1 MCILNLKHMKQ
12 LKITTKITSR
22 DSFTIDKYL
31 NEISKLPMLT
41 EEEEVETAKLIRNG
55 DVKAMEKLIS
65 SNLRFVVSVAKQYQ
79 NQGLALNDLI
89 NEGNIGL
96 IKAATKF
103 DETKGFKFISYAVW
117 WIRQSILQALIEQP
131 RVVRLPMNKA
141 TIYNKIQRSIME
153 FEQKNQREP
162 SNDELA
168 EILEMK
174 SDELSI
180 LRATLTFHISMDNPI
195 NSDDDTTSMD
205 LMADKSISDP
215 DSKLLDESLHD
226 ELEHALQGL
235 SEREM
240 GIVKLYFGMNEFNQ
254 SYSLDEIGMK
264 MNLTRERVRQLKDK
278 AIRKMRRFAV
288 TRELKSYLN

>member
-1 MCILNLKHMKQ
+1 MKQ

-22 DSFTIDKYL
+22 DSFSIDKYL
-31 NEISKLPMLT
+31 SEISKLPMLS
-41 EEEEVETAKLIRNG
+41 EEEEVLVAKKIREG
-55 DVKAMEKLIS
+55 DSEAMEKLIQ

-96 IKAATKF
+96 IKAASKF

-141 TIYNKIQRSIME
+141 TIYNKIQRAIVD

-174 SDELSI
+174 PDELAV
-180 LRATLTFHISMDNPI
+180 LRATLTFHVSIDTPI
-195 NSDDDTTSMD
+195 GDDDETTSLDMMSD
-205 LMADKSISDP
+205 SSMATP
-215 DSKLLDESLHD
+215 DSNLIDESLHD
-226 ELEHALQGL
+226 ELDHALQAL
-235 SEREM
+235 SEREVE
-240 GIVKLYFGMNEFNQ
+240 IVKYYFGLNEFNQ
-254 SYSLDEIGMK
+254 SYSLDEIGIK
-264 MNLTRERVRQLKDK
+264 MNLTLERVRQLKDK
-278 AIRKMRRFAV
+278 AIRKMRRFAI
-288 TRELKSYLN
+288 TKELKSYLN

>member
-1 MCILNLKHMKQ
+1 MKQ

-22 DSFTIDKYL
+22 DSFSIDKYL
-31 NEISKLPMLT
+31 SEISKLPMLS
-41 EEEEVETAKLIRNG
+41 EEEEVKIAKRIKEG
-55 DVKAMEKLIS
+55 DAAALDKLVQ

-79 NQGLALNDLI
+79 NQGLSLNDLI

-96 IKAATKF
+96 IKAAGKF

-131 RVVRLPMNKA
+131 RIVRLPMNKA
-141 TIYNKIQRSIME
+141 TIYNKIQRAIVD

-174 SDELSI
+174 PDELAT
-180 LRATLTFHISMDNPI
+180 LRATLTFHVSIDTPI
-195 NSDDDTTSMD
+195 GEDDDTTSLD
-205 LMADKSISDP
+205 LMSDSSMITP
-215 DSKLLDESLHD
+215 DGNLIDESLHD
-226 ELEHALQGL
+226 ELEHALQAL
-235 SEREM
+235 SERE
-240 GIVKLYFGMNEFNQ
+240 INIIKLYFGINEFNQ
-254 SYSLDEIGMK
+254 SYSLDEIGIK

-278 AIRKMRRFAV
+278 AIRKMRRFAISK
-288 TRELKSYLN
+288 ELKSYLN

>member
-1 MCILNLKHMKQ
+1 MKQ

-22 DSFTIDKYL
+22 DSFSIDKYL
-31 NEISKLPMLT
+31 SEISKLPMLT
-41 EEEEVETAKLIRNG
+41 EEEEVEVARRIREG
-55 DVKAMEKLIS
+55 DEAAMEKLIQ

-79 NQGLALNDLI
+79 NQGMALNDLI

-141 TIYNKIQRSIME
+141 TIYNKIQRAIVE

-174 SDELSI
+174 PEELST
-180 LRATLTFHISMDNPI
+180 LRATLTFHISIDTPLND
-195 NSDDDTTSMD
+195 DDDTTSLD
-205 LMADKSISDP
+205 LMTDSSMATP
-215 DSKLLDESLHD
+215 DRNLIDESLHD
-226 ELEHALQGL
+226 ELEHALQAL
-235 SEREM
+235 SEREIE
-240 GIVKLYFGMNEFNQ
+240 IVKFYFGLNEFNQ
-254 SYSLDEIGMK
+254 SYSLDEIGIK

-278 AIRKMRRFAV
+278 AIRKMRRFAI
-288 TRELKSYLN
+288 TKELKSYLN

>member
-1 MCILNLKHMKQ
+1 MKQ

-22 DSFTIDKYL
+22 DSFSIDKYL
-31 NEISKLPMLT
+31 SEISKLPMLS
-41 EEEEVETAKLIRNG
+41 EEEEVLVAKKIREG
-55 DVKAMEKLIS
+55 DSEAMEKLIQ

-96 IKAATKF
+96 IKAASKF

-141 TIYNKIQRSIME
+141 TIYNKIQRAIVD

-174 SDELSI
+174 PDELAVE
-180 LRATLTFHISMDNPI
+180 RATLTFHVSIDTPI
-195 NSDDDTTSMD
+195 GDDDETTSLDMMSD
-205 LMADKSISDP
+205 SSMATP
-215 DSKLLDESLHD
+215 DSNLIDESLHD
-226 ELEHALQGL
+226 ELDHALQAL
-235 SEREM
+235 SEREVE
-240 GIVKLYFGMNEFNQ
+240 IVKYYFGLNEFNQ
-254 SYSLDEIGMK
+254 SYSLDEIGIK

-278 AIRKMRRFAV
+278 AIRKMRRFAI
-288 TRELKSYLN
+288 TKELKSYLN

>member
-1 MCILNLKHMKQ
+1 MKQ

-22 DSFTIDKYL
+22 DSFSIDKYL
-31 NEISKLPMLT
+31 SEISKLPMMT
-41 EEEEVETAKLIRNG
+41 EDEEVLVAKRIREG
-55 DVKAMEKLIS
+55 DSAAMEKLIQ

-141 TIYNKIQRSIME
+141 TIYNKIQRSIVD

-168 EILEMK
+168 EMLEMK
-174 SDELSI
+174 PDELAI
-180 LRATLTFHISMDNPI
+180 LRATLTFHLSIDSPI
-195 NSDDDTTSMD
+195 NDDDETTSLDMMSD
-205 LMADKSISDP
+205 SSIATP
-215 DSKLLDESLHD
+215 DSNLIDESLHD
-226 ELEHALQGL
+226 ELEHALQSL
-235 SEREM
+235 SEREVE
-240 GIVKLYFGMNEFNQ
+240 IVKYYFGLNEFNQ
-254 SYSLDEIGMK
+254 SYSLDEIGIK
-264 MNLTRERVRQLKDK
+264 MHLTRERVRQLKDK
-278 AIRKMRRFAV
+278 AIRKMRRFAI
-288 TRELKSYLN
+288 TKELKSYLN

>member
-1 MCILNLKHMKQ
+1 MKQ

-22 DSFTIDKYL
+22 DSFSIDKYL
-31 NEISKLPMLT
+31 SEISKLPLLS
-41 EEEEVETAKLIRNG
+41 EEEEAQVAKKIKEG
-55 DVKAMEKLIS
+55 DNNALDRLVQA
-65 SNLRFVVSVAKQYQ
+65 NLRFVVSVAKQYQ
-79 NQGLALNDLI
+79 NQGLSLNDLI

-96 IKAATKF
+96 IKAASKF

-131 RVVRLPMNKA
+131 RRVVRLPMNKA
-141 TIYNKIQRSIME
+141 TIYNKIQRAIVD

-174 SDELSI
+174 ADDLAV
-180 LRATLTFHISMDNPI
+180 LRATLTFHLSVDTPI
-195 NSDDDTTSMD
+195 GDDDETTSLD
-205 LMADKSISDP
+205 LMTDASMSTP
-215 DSKLLDESLHD
+215 DSQLIDESLHD

-235 SEREM
+235 SEREVE
-240 GIVKLYFGMNEFNQ
+240 IIKYYFGLNEFNQ
-254 SYSLDEIGMK
+254 SYSLDEIGLK

-278 AIRKMRRFAV
+278 AIRKMRRFAI
-288 TRELKSYLN
+288 TKELKSYLN

>member
-1 MCILNLKHMKQ
+1 MKQ

-22 DSFTIDKYL
+22 DSFSIDKYL
-31 NEISKLPMLT
+31 SEISKLPMMS
-41 EEEEVETAKLIRNG
+41 EDEEVLVAKRIREG
-55 DVKAMEKLIS
+55 DSTAMEKLIQ

-141 TIYNKIQRSIME
+141 TIYNKIQRSIVD

-174 SDELSI
+174 PDELAI
-180 LRATLTFHISMDNPI
+180 LRATLTFHLSIDSPI
-195 NSDDDTTSMD
+195 NDDDETTSLDMMSD
-205 LMADKSISDP
+205 SSMATP
-215 DSKLLDESLHD
+215 DSNLIDESLHD
-226 ELEHALQGL
+226 ELEHALQSL
-235 SEREM
+235 SEREVE
-240 GIVKLYFGMNEFNQ
+240 IVKYYFGLNEFNQ
-254 SYSLDEIGMK
+254 SYSLDEIGIK
-264 MNLTRERVRQLKDK
+264 MHLTRERVRQLKDK
-278 AIRKMRRFAV
+278 AIRKMRRFAI
-288 TRELKSYLN
+288 TKELKSYLN

>member
-1 MCILNLKHMKQ
+1 MKQ

-22 DSFTIDKYL
+22 DSFSIDKYL

-41 EEEEVETAKLIRNG
+41 EEEEVQVAKRIREG
-55 DVKAMEKLIS
+55 DTEAMEKLIQ

-96 IKAATKF
+96 IKAASKF

-141 TIYNKIQRSIME
+141 TIYNKIQRAIVD

-174 SDELSI
+174 PDELAI
-180 LRATLTFHISMDNPI
+180 LRATLTFHLSVDTPVGD
-195 NSDDDTTSMD
+195 DDDTTSLD
-205 LMADKSISDP
+205 LMTDNSMATP
-215 DSKLLDESLHD
+215 DSQLIDESLHD
-226 ELEHALQGL
+226 ELEHALQSL
-235 SEREM
+235 SEREVE
-240 GIVKLYFGMNEFNQ
+240 IVKYYFGLNDFNQ
-254 SYSLDEIGMK
+254 SYSLDEIGIK

-278 AIRKMRRFAV
+278 AIRKMRRFAI
-288 TRELKSYLN
+288 TKELKSYLN

>member
-1 MCILNLKHMKQ
+1 MKQ

-22 DSFTIDKYL
+22 DSFSIDKYL
-31 NEISKLPMLT
+31 SEISKLPMMT
-41 EEEEVETAKLIRNG
+41 EEEEVEVAKRIREGDVSAMDKLIQ
-55 DVKAMEKLIS
+55 

-141 TIYNKIQRSIME
+141 TIYNKIQRAIVD

-168 EILEMK
+168 ELLDMK
-174 SDELSI
+174 ADELAL
-180 LRATLTFHISMDNPI
+180 LRATLTFHLSVDSPLGE
-195 NSDDDTTSMD
+195 DDETTSLDMMTDTSMD
-205 LMADKSISDP
+205 TP
-215 DSKLLDESLHD
+215 DRNLIDESLHD
-226 ELEHALQGL
+226 ELEHALQAL
-235 SEREM
+235 SDREVE
-240 GIVKLYFGMNEFNQ
+240 IVKYYFGLNEFNQ
-254 SYSLDEIGMK
+254 SYSLDEIGIK

-278 AIRKMRRFAV
+278 AIRKMRRFAI
-288 TRELKSYLN
+288 TKELKSYLN

>member
-1 MCILNLKHMKQ
+1 MKQ

-22 DSFTIDKYL
+22 DSFSIDKYL
-31 NEISKLPMLT
+31 SEISKLPMMT
-41 EEEEVETAKLIRNG
+41 EDEEVLVAKRIREG
-55 DVKAMEKLIS
+55 DSAAMEKLIQ

-141 TIYNKIQRSIME
+141 TIYNKIQRSIVD

-168 EILEMK
+168 EMLEMK
-174 SDELSI
+174 PDELAI
-180 LRATLTFHISMDNPI
+180 LRATLTFHLSIDSPI
-195 NSDDDTTSMD
+195 NDDDETTSLDMMSD
-205 LMADKSISDP
+205 SSMATP
-215 DSKLLDESLHD
+215 DSNLIDESLHD
-226 ELEHALQGL
+226 ELEHALQSL
-235 SEREM
+235 SEREVE
-240 GIVKLYFGMNEFNQ
+240 IVKYYFGLNEFNQ
-254 SYSLDEIGMK
+254 SYSLDEIGIK
-264 MNLTRERVRQLKDK
+264 MHLTRERVRQLKDK
-278 AIRKMRRFAV
+278 AIRKMRRFAI
-288 TRELKSYLN
+288 TKELKSYLN

>member
-1 MCILNLKHMKQ
+1 MKQ

-22 DSFTIDKYL
+22 DSFSIDKYL
-31 NEISKLPMLT
+31 SEISKLPMMS
-41 EEEEVETAKLIRNG
+41 EEEEVLVAKRIREG
-55 DVKAMEKLIS
+55 DSSAMEILIK

-89 NEGNIGL
+89 NEGNVGL

-141 TIYNKIQRSIME
+141 TIYNKIQRAIVD

-174 SDELSI
+174 PDELAV
-180 LRATLTFHISMDNPI
+180 LRATLTFHLSIDQPL
-195 NSDDDTTSMD
+195 SDDDETTSLDMMTD
-205 LMADKSISDP
+205 SSMATP
-215 DSKLLDESLHD
+215 DSNLIDESLHD
-226 ELEHALQGL
+226 ELEHALQSL
-235 SEREM
+235 SEREVE
-240 GIVKLYFGMNEFNQ
+240 IVKFYFGLNEFNQ
-254 SYSLDEIGMK
+254 SYSLDEIGIK

-278 AIRKMRRFAV
+278 AIRKMCRFAI
-288 TRELKSYLN
+288 TKELKSYLN

>member
-1 MCILNLKHMKQ
+1 MKQ

-22 DSFTIDKYL
+22 DSFSIDKYL
-31 NEISKLPMLT
+31 SEISKLPMMS
-41 EEEEVETAKLIRNG
+41 EEEEVLVAKRIREG
-55 DVKAMEKLIS
+55 DSAAMEILIK

-89 NEGNIGL
+89 NEGNVGL

-141 TIYNKIQRSIME
+141 TIYNKIQRAIVD

-168 EILEMK
+168 ELLEMK
-174 SDELSI
+174 ADELAV
-180 LRATLTFHISMDNPI
+180 LRATLTFHLSIDQPI
-195 NSDDDTTSMD
+195 GDDDETTSLDMMTD
-205 LMADKSISDP
+205 SSMATP
-215 DSKLLDESLHD
+215 DSNLIDESLHD
-226 ELEHALQGL
+226 ELEHALQSL
-235 SEREM
+235 SEREVE
-240 GIVKLYFGMNEFNQ
+240 IVKYYFGLNEFNQ
-254 SYSLDEIGMK
+254 SYSLDEIGIK

-278 AIRKMRRFAV
+278 AIRKMRRFAI
-288 TRELKSYLN
+288 TKELKSYLN

>member
-1 MCILNLKHMKQ
+1 MKQ

-22 DSFTIDKYL
+22 DSFSIDKYL
-31 NEISKLPMLT
+31 SEISKLPMLS
-41 EEEEVETAKLIRNG
+41 EEEEVEVARRIREG
-55 DVKAMEKLIS
+55 DSAAMEKLIQ

-141 TIYNKIQRSIME
+141 TIYNKIQRTIVD

-168 EILEMK
+168 ELLDMK
-174 SDELSI
+174 PEDLAV
-180 LRATLTFHISMDNPI
+180 LRATLTFHLSMDTPI
-195 NSDDDTTSMD
+195 NDDDDTTSLD
-205 LMADKSISDP
+205 LMADNSIERP
-215 DSKLLDESLHD
+215 DTHLIDESLHD
-226 ELEHALQGL
+226 ELEHALQALSDREIEIIKYYYGL
-235 SEREM
+235 
-240 GIVKLYFGMNEFNQ
+240 NEFGQ
-254 SYSLDEIGMK
+254 SYSLDEIGIK
-264 MNLTRERVRQLKDK
+264 LNLTCERVRQLKDK
-278 AIRKMRRFAV
+278 AIRKMRRFAISK
-288 TRELKSYLN
+288 ELKSYLS

>member
-1 MCILNLKHMKQ
+1 MKQ

-22 DSFTIDKYL
+22 DSFSIDKYL
-31 NEISKLPMLT
+31 SEISKLPMLS
-41 EEEEVETAKLIRNG
+41 EEEEVKIAKRIKEG
-55 DVKAMEKLIS
+55 DADALDKLVQ

-79 NQGLALNDLI
+79 NQGLSLNDLI

-96 IKAATKF
+96 IKAAKKF

-141 TIYNKIQRSIME
+141 TIYNKIQRAIVD

-174 SDELSI
+174 PDELAT
-180 LRATLTFHISMDNPI
+180 LRATLTFHVSIDTPI
-195 NSDDDTTSMD
+195 GEDDDTTSLD
-205 LMADKSISDP
+205 LMTDSSMVTP
-215 DSKLLDESLHD
+215 DGNLIDESLHD
-226 ELEHALQGL
+226 ELEHALQAL
-235 SEREM
+235 TERE
-240 GIVKLYFGMNEFNQ
+240 IDIIKYYFGINEYNQ
-254 SYSLDEIGMK
+254 SYSLDEIGIK

-278 AIRKMRRFAV
+278 AIRKMRRFAISK
-288 TRELKSYLN
+288 ELKSYLN

>member
-1 MCILNLKHMKQ
+1 MKQ

-22 DSFTIDKYL
+22 DSFSIDKYL
-31 NEISKLPMLT
+31 SEISKLPMMS
-41 EEEEVETAKLIRNG
+41 EEEEVAVAKRIREG
-55 DVKAMEKLIS
+55 DSSAMEILIK

-89 NEGNIGL
+89 NEGNVGL

-141 TIYNKIQRSIME
+141 TIYNKIQRAIVD

-168 EILEMK
+168 EVLEMK
-174 SDELSI
+174 PDELAV
-180 LRATLTFHISMDNPI
+180 LRATLTFHLSIDSPLG
-195 NSDDDTTSMD
+195 DDDETTSLDMMTD
-205 LMADKSISDP
+205 SSMATP
-215 DSKLLDESLHD
+215 DSLLIDESLHD
-226 ELEHALQGL
+226 ELEHALQSL
-235 SEREM
+235 SEREVD
-240 GIVKLYFGMNEFNQ
+240 IVKYYFGLNEFNQ
-254 SYSLDEIGMK
+254 SYSLDEIGIK
-264 MNLTRERVRQLKDK
+264 MNLTRERVRQIKDK
-278 AIRKMRRFAV
+278 AIRKMRRFAI
-288 TRELKSYLN
+288 TKELKSYLN

>member
-1 MCILNLKHMKQ
+1 MKQ

-22 DSFTIDKYL
+22 DSFSIDKYL
-31 NEISKLPMLT
+31 SEISKLPMLS
-41 EEEEVETAKLIRNG
+41 EEEEVEVARRIREG
-55 DVKAMEKLIS
+55 DSAAMEKLIQ

-141 TIYNKIQRSIME
+141 TIYNKIQRTIVD

-168 EILEMK
+168 ELLDMK
-174 SDELSI
+174 PEDLAV
-180 LRATLTFHISMDNPI
+180 LRATLTFHLSMDTPI
-195 NSDDDTTSMD
+195 NDDDDTTSLD
-205 LMADKSISDP
+205 LMADNSIERP
-215 DSKLLDESLHD
+215 DTHLIDESLHD
-226 ELEHALQGL
+226 ELEHALQALSDREIEIIKYYYGL
-235 SEREM
+235 
-240 GIVKLYFGMNEFNQ
+240 NEFGQ
-254 SYSLDEIGMK
+254 SYSLDEIGIK
-264 MNLTRERVRQLKDK
+264 LNLTRERVRQLKDK
-278 AIRKMRRFAV
+278 AIRKMRRFAISK
-288 TRELKSYLN
+288 ELKSYLS

>member
-1 MCILNLKHMKQ
+1 MKQ

-22 DSFTIDKYL
+22 DSFSIDKYL
-31 NEISKLPMLT
+31 SEISKLPMMS
-41 EEEEVETAKLIRNG
+41 EEEEVAVAKRIREG
-55 DVKAMEKLIS
+55 DSAAMEILIK

-89 NEGNIGL
+89 NEGNVGL

-141 TIYNKIQRSIME
+141 TIYNKIQRAIVD

-168 EILEMK
+168 EVLEMK
-174 SDELSI
+174 PDELAV
-180 LRATLTFHISMDNPI
+180 LRATLTFHLSIDSPLG
-195 NSDDDTTSMD
+195 DDDETTSLDMMTD
-205 LMADKSISDP
+205 SSMATP
-215 DSKLLDESLHD
+215 DSLLIDESLHD
-226 ELEHALQGL
+226 ELEHALQSL
-235 SEREM
+235 SEREVD
-240 GIVKLYFGMNEFNQ
+240 IVKYYFGLNEFNQ
-254 SYSLDEIGMK
+254 SYSLDEIGIK
-264 MNLTRERVRQLKDK
+264 MNLTRERVRQIKDK
-278 AIRKMRRFAV
+278 AIRKMRRFAI
-288 TRELKSYLN
+288 TKELKSYLN

>member
-1 MCILNLKHMKQ
+1 MKQ

-22 DSFTIDKYL
+22 DSFSIDKYL
-31 NEISKLPMLT
+31 SEISKLPMLS
-41 EEEEVETAKLIRNG
+41 EEDEAIVARKIREGDKAAMQTLIQ
-55 DVKAMEKLIS
+55 

-79 NQGLALNDLI
+79 NQGMALNDLI

-141 TIYNKIQRSIME
+141 TIYNKIQRATVD

-174 SDELSI
+174 SEELST
-180 LRATLTFHISMDNPI
+180 LRATLMFHVSIDSPI
-195 NSDDDTTSMD
+195 NDDEETTTLDMMTDSSM
-205 LMADKSISDP
+205 ATP
-215 DSKLLDESLHD
+215 DSNLIDESLHD
-226 ELEHALQGL
+226 ELEHALQAL
-235 SEREM
+235 TEREVE
-240 GIVKLYFGMNEFNQ
+240 IVKFYFGLNEFNQ
-254 SYSLDEIGMK
+254 SYSLDEIGIK
-264 MNLTRERVRQLKDK
+264 MHLTRERVRQIKDK
-278 AIRKMRRFAV
+278 AIRKMRRFAI
-288 TRELKSYLN
+288 TKELKSYLN

>member
-1 MCILNLKHMKQ
+1 MKQ

-22 DSFTIDKYL
+22 DSFSIDKYL
-31 NEISKLPMLT
+31 SEISKLPMMS
-41 EEEEVETAKLIRNG
+41 EDEEVLVAKRIREG
-55 DVKAMEKLIS
+55 DSAAMEKLIQ

-141 TIYNKIQRSIME
+141 TIYNKIQRSIVD

-174 SDELSI
+174 PDELAI
-180 LRATLTFHISMDNPI
+180 LRATLTFHLSIDSPI
-195 NSDDDTTSMD
+195 NDDDETTSLDMMSD
-205 LMADKSISDP
+205 SSMATP
-215 DSKLLDESLHD
+215 DSNLIDESLHD
-226 ELEHALQGL
+226 ELEHALQSL
-235 SEREM
+235 SEREVE
-240 GIVKLYFGMNEFNQ
+240 IVKYYFGLNEFNQ
-254 SYSLDEIGMK
+254 SYSLDEIGIK
-264 MNLTRERVRQLKDK
+264 MHLTRERVRQLKDK
-278 AIRKMRRFAV
+278 AIRKMRRFAI
-288 TRELKSYLN
+288 TKELKSYLN